1 MDLSWDHFKNSLQAK
16 THCCALALLQSQPD
30 KEVCPPMVCKLG
42 SRRKR
47 VTWIMC
53 DECEQWF
60 HVGCL
65 GLTAKTADALDTW
78 QCSICM

>member
-1 MDLSWDHFKNSLQAK
+1 MNK
-16 THCCALALLQSQPD
+16 ALALLQSQPD

-42 SRRKR
+42 NRRKR

-60 HVGCL
+60 HVGCV